1 MARDGVSGLVPQSIK
16 PYLTYSVAAHA
27 LAAVAALR
35 LMSGLSSKPSQVYMI
50 DFVGPSATIQSI
62 TAESETAKSAPAAT
76 VAPAATP
83 ESSEFDEFGRR
94 NRHKPFVLPRP
105 SLLRGFQAPE
115 EKPVQETAP
124 AAATP
129 APTASASAPSGSG
142 GGSPGAGIATDM
154 PNFPYPWYI
163 SQVRA
168 SLWNLWSSRMPKE
181 SGQCVIEFSIL
192 PNGGIVDLRTEESS
206 GDATFDLTAMSAV
219 QDAAPFPGLPKAF
232 KEPFLKIHVT
242 LKSQ

>member
-1 MARDGVSGLVPQSIK
+1 VARDGVSGLVPQSIK

-35 LMSGLSSKPSQVYMI
+35 LLSGISSQPSQVYTI

-62 TAESETAKSAPAAT
+62 TAESETAKSAPTAT
-76 VAPAATP
+76 AAPAA
-83 ESSEFDEFGRR
+83 SAQAAEFDEFGRR

-105 SLLRGFQAPE
+105 SLLRGFQAQE
-115 EKPVQETAP
+115 EKPAPETAMVSAP
-124 AAATP
+124 P
-129 APTASASAPSGSG
+129 APTSTSVPSGAG
-142 GGSPGAGIATDM
+142 GPPSAGIATDM

-168 SLWNLWSSRMPKE
+168 SLWNLWSSRMPKGA
-181 SGQCVIEFSIL
+181 GQCVIVFSIL
-192 PNGGIVDLRTEESS
+192 PNGGIVDLRTEDSS
-206 GDATFDLTAMSAV
+206 GDANFDLTAMSAV

>member
-1 MARDGVSGLVPQSIK
+1 MARYGVSDLVPQSIK

-27 LAAVAALR
+27 LVAAGALR
-35 LMSGLSSKPSQVYMI
+35 LLTGISSQPSQVYTI

-62 TAESETAKSAPAAT
+62 TAESEAPKSAPEAN
-76 VAPAATP
+76 VAPPASAQA
-83 ESSEFDEFGRR
+83 SEFDEFGRR
-94 NRHKPFVLPRP
+94 HRHKPFVLPRP
-105 SLLRGFQAPE
+105 SLLGGFQAQE
-115 EKPVQETAP
+115 EKPVAETTPAAVNPAP
-124 AAATP
+124 AAG
-129 APTASASAPSGSG
+129 ASVPSGAG
-142 GGSPGAGIATDM
+142 GPPSAGIATDM

-168 SLWNLWSSRMPKE
+168 SLWNLWSSRMPKGA
-181 SGQCVIEFSIL
+181 GQCVIVFSIL
-192 PNGGIVDLRTEESS
+192 PNGGLVDLRTEESS
-206 GDATFDLTAMSAV
+206 GDSAFDLTAMSAV